1 MARLIEGDTLAILT
15 IAQEAFLE
23 PYAGKLAVA
32 EVIRNRTRQH
42 YMSDGTVEGTV
53 LRAYQFSGWNNG
65 DPVRIKAMRYDDS
78 DSRIQDCIKAWKEAK
93 AGSQTVGQAVL
104 YYNPTYRMPDGSTIK
119 TPKWALPGY
128 GKEVARAGAHVFFV
142 ESKEV

>member
-1 MARLIEGDTLAILT
+1 MARLIEVDTLAILT
-15 IAQEAFLE
+15 IAQEALLE

-32 EVIRNRTRQH
+32 EVIRNRTQQH

-53 LRAYQFSGWNNG
+53 LRAYQFSGWNHG
-65 DPVRIKAMRYDDS
+65 DPVRIKSLRYDDS
-78 DSRIQDCIKAWKEAK
+78 DSRIQECVRAWKEAQ
-93 AGSQTVGQAVL
+93 AGSNIVNGAVL
-104 YYNPTYRMPDGSTIK
+104 YYNPSYVLADGTLIK